1 MSQDFSDPSPE
12 ERFITLVNVAV
23 LRKAEKLIKSC
34 EYCNPEGA
42 EIPFDSLLDRV
53 TASDPSVT
61 DYVLERPAMC
71 PFCCRKVLERTLVE
85 PK

>member
-1 MSQDFSDPSPE
+1 
-12 ERFITLVNVAV
+12 
-23 LRKAEKLIKSC
+23 
-34 EYCNPEGA
+34 
-42 EIPFDSLLDRV
+42 LDRI